1 MKKMI
6 LALVL
11 MGFFK
16 AGLAQVSTIDPEAN
30 KIIGTSRP
38 DGRYLSTNGF
48 VHQQIRELNPML
60 QFNPGISRDEF
71 TRWQAKVRNKVRDL
85 MQFPIVTPQPSP
97 KLISK
102 VKRKGY
108 TVEKWE
114 IFPQDESVVP
124 ILMLIP
130 DGVSASKPA
139 PAVLCYP
146 GSYRSK
152 EELAGEPELEPRY
165 KVERSYDKNHMAK
178 FYAEKGIVAI
188 AIDNP
193 GIAELSDLERNV
205 LAPSYARE
213 GFSRYLID
221 MGWHYMGYSAFN
233 GHQVLNWL
241 RKLDFV
247 DAKRLALSGHS
258 LGTEPVMMLAALNPD
273 IKAVVFNDFLTN
285 TIRRVIVSTKP
296 NEKGIRPSQNALTHC
311 VPGLWRWVD
320 YVDILASLAPMHLL
334 ITEGGVTMDLKA
346 VQKAYAI
353 AGAAKNYEYRYYKK
367 YENTR
372 DRIGDEAI
380 PEGLD
385 DKEFFHYANVDAP
398 NHYFKGDIAVPWLS
412 SLLSSK

>member
-1 MKKMI
+1 MKKMVLI
-6 LALVL
+6 LTLTGL
-11 MGFFK
+11 FK
-16 AGLAQVSTIDPEAN
+16 VGLAQVSTVDPEAN
-30 KIIGTSRP
+30 KIISTNRP

-48 VHQQIRELNPML
+48 IHQQIRELKPML
-60 QFNPGISRDEF
+60 QFDPNFSKNEF
-71 TRWQAKVRNKVRDL
+71 ILWQAKVRNKIRDL
-85 MQFPIVTPQPSP
+85 MQFPVVAPQPSP

-114 IFPQDESVVP
+114 IFPQDGNVVP

-152 EELAGEPELEPRY
+152 EELAGEPELEPKY

-178 FYAEKGIVAI
+178 FYAEKGLVAI

-193 GIAELSDLERNV
+193 GIAELSDLERTA
-205 LAPSYARE
+205 LAPSYERSS
-213 GFSRYLID
+213 FSRYLMD

-233 GHQVLNWL
+233 GQQVLNWL

-247 DAKRLALSGHS
+247 DAKRIALSGHS

-285 TIRRVIVSTKP
+285 TIRRVTVSTKP
-296 NEKGIRPSQNALTHC
+296 NEKGFRPTQNGLIHC
-311 VPGLWRWVD
+311 VPGLWRWAD

-334 ITEGGVTMDLKA
+334 ITEGGVTMDLKT

-353 AGAAKNYEYRYYKK
+353 AGAGKNYEYRYYKM
-367 YENTR
+367 YENAR
-372 DRIGDEAI
+372 DRIGDESI

-385 DKEFFHYANVDAP
+385 GNEFFRYANVDAP
-398 NHYFKGDIAVPWLS
+398 NHYFKADIAVPWLS
-412 SLLSSK
+412 SLLSNK